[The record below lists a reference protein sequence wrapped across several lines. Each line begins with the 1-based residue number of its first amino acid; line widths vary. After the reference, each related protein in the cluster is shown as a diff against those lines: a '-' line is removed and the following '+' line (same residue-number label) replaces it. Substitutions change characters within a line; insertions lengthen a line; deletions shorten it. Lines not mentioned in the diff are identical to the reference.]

1 MDDVT
6 KDDTQDQ
13 ISYAGEGGLGKL
25 DKITIGLGLV
35 LVVGYLL
42 KKG

>member
-13 ISYAGEGGLGKL
+13 ISYAGS
-25 DKITIGLGLV
+25 
-35 LVVGYLL
+35 L
-42 KKG
+42 KKLWETPPH